1 MASQNNF
8 IASVIVPAHNEAA
21 VIGRLLGGLEPAIA
35 AGRLDVVVACN
46 GCTDATAEIARR
58 HGARVVETDVSSKIA
73 ALNAGDEAALAFPRI
88 YVDADVA
95 VTEDVIKDLAR
106 ALSGSEVQCASPP
119 FTVDLQ
125 GRPWLVRAY
134 YAIWLRDPY
143 LRDAYV
149 GSGIYGVSRAGR
161 AKFVRFPNVIAD
173 DRFIR
178 DVYRRS
184 ERSVVATSPFS
195 IQAPRTLRSLF
206 RRRVRICRGNLEIAR
221 HPELGT
227 LPGSAERSTPWWT
240 SVLKNPLLLPC
251 AAVYVAVNGLAR
263 LAALRQVRNKAR
275 MDWARD
281 ETIRA

>member
-1 MASQNNF
+1 
-8 IASVIVPAHNEAA
+8 
-21 VIGRLLGGLEPAIA
+21 
-35 AGRLDVVVACN
+35 
-46 GCTDATAEIARR
+46 
-58 HGARVVETDVSSKIA
+58 
-73 ALNAGDEAALAFPRI
+73 
-88 YVDADVA
+88 
-95 VTEDVIKDLAR
+95 
-106 ALSGSEVQCASPP
+106 
-119 FTVDLQ
+119 
-125 GRPWLVRAY
+125 
-134 YAIWLRDPY
+134 
-143 LRDAYV
+143 
-149 GSGIYGVSRAGR
+149 
-161 AKFVRFPNVIAD
+161 
-173 DRFIR
+173 
-178 DVYRRS
+178 
-184 ERSVVATSPFS
+184 VVATSPFS